1 MTLADLAIDEADT
14 VTPHLDRS
22 TSIYREGAIAP
33 LLGLAR
39 RPVDSLQGEA
49 MKALG
54 NLCVNKHAAE
64 LIVGSGGIGA
74 FLRAAGSANK

>member
-14 VTPHLDRS
+14 VTAHVDRS
-22 TSIYREGAIAP
+22 TSIYKEGAIGP
-33 LLGLAR
+33 LLRLAR

-64 LIVGSGGIGA
+64 LVVQSGGIGA
-74 FLRAAGSANK
+74 FLRAANSANK